1 MTKIDP
7 KAERQRLTHI
17 YAQMTVEELEK
28 LVKEANGLT
37 DIARSVLQAEIES
50 RGSEVDFEKIPAG
63 EDIDH
68 PKLVT
73 IALIRDLD
81 EAMIARGR
89 LASAGIECFIADE
102 NLVSLN
108 WFMSNVIGNLRLQV
122 REEDAESAREIL
134 GEPIPEKFSVGDG
147 EEQFEQPRCPKCN
160 SLDIQFEGVNRGIA
174 LAAAWFINVPF
185 PLRRNVWK
193 CNDCGVQWQEVED
206 SSEEAQGEQTYDS

>member
-1 MTKIDP
+1 MNKIDP
-7 KAERQRLTHI
+7 EAERQRLAHL
-17 YAQMTVEELEK
+17 YSQMTVEELEK
-28 LVKEANGLT
+28 LINEANGLT

-50 RGSEVDFEKIPAG
+50 RGSEVDFEKSPAG

-68 PKLVT
+68 PQLFT

-122 REEDAESAREIL
+122 SEEDAESAKEIL
-134 GEPIPEKFSVGDG
+134 SEPIPEKFSVGEG

-160 SLDIQFEGVNRGIA
+160 SLDIQFEGVNRGVA
-174 LAAAWFINVPF
+174 LTAAWFIKVPI

-193 CNDCGVQWQEVED
+193 CNDCGAQWQDLED
-206 SSEEAQGEQTYDS
+206 STEAADEEQTFDS